1 MEDRLLF
8 ISSHQDVIEE
18 FTDAYK
24 SEEFQVE
31 VARSGVEGV
40 RKIAAASYK
49 VVVTNL
55 RLPDIDGIKIVQY
68 LKKTSPNTVCIVYT
82 TKLHTG
88 QTAFLINKMHV
99 FKIFLR
105 PADYSGDMLEA
116 IKQAFETFDVVEA
129 DEDDVQTAVDYE
141 EEQRVRYKEL
151 VDTVIDKE
159 DAQSMIRSCAE
170 AIFEATTS
178 VNTCLTEAERLKLL
192 NLQNKIISTALK
204 ESEKTIPDLMSLEVV
219 LRGRFFEN
227 APGRS
232 YKMEVESNV
241 IKLPGDFILKIYLC
255 MCFMIEYVN
264 SICKEYEMGIKVEF
278 ETSTRITVSV
288 VFKLAKDDYKSDGLT
303 PYEEAV
309 KVMYDRIVRENCTEL
324 EVIGVSNEISYRMS
338 MDAGKEAIF
347 ERKG

>member
-24 SEEFQVE
+24 SEDFRVE

-68 LKKTSPNTVCIVYT
+68 LNKTSPNTVCIVYT

-88 QTAFLINKMHV
+88 QAAFLINKMHV

-105 PADYSGDMLEA
+105 PADYSGDMLDA

-129 DEDDVQTAVDYE
+129 DEGDVKTAVDYE
-141 EEQRVRYKEL
+141 EEQRIRLKEL

-159 DAQSMIRSCAE
+159 DAQNMIRNCAE
-170 AIFEATTS
+170 AIFEATTA
-178 VNTCLTEAERLKLL
+178 VNTALGEAERLKLL
-192 NLQNKIISTALK
+192 SLENKIIGTALK

-227 APGRS
+227 APGRG
-232 YKMEVESNV
+232 YKMDVESNV
-241 IKLPGDFILKIYLC
+241 VKLPGDFILKIYLC
-255 MCFMIEYVN
+255 LCFMIDYIN
-264 SICKEYEMGIKVEF
+264 FICKEYEMDIKVEF
-278 ETSTRITVSV
+278 ETSTRITINVD
-288 VFKLAKDDYKSDGLT
+288 FRLAKDAYKIKDLS

-309 KVMYDRIVRENCTEL
+309 RVMYDRLVRENCSEL
-324 EVIGVSNEISYRMS
+324 EVIGLPNEVSYKMS
-338 MDAGKEAIF
+338 MDANTEAIF
-347 ERKG
+347 ERRG